1 MAGVDKTKLRDPL
14 PAVVGALEEL
24 CDVITG
30 GGYVSATFWGKATL
44 NEAEAYMT
52 GLTVTAPLHDTLT
65 KVTGKVPGVKDAM
78 TQASAAIKSFM
89 DTVAKQG
96 SAVTGD
102 LIPAINQL
110 NNPHADNNYPNAPA
124 TPDPFGFIPAILGL
138 GNAAGLSMGGVQ
150 SSINT
155 VIGYAND
162 AVTYAYF
169 SVLATQTLALLTAS
183 MA

>member
-14 PAVVGALEEL
+14 PAVVTALEEL
-24 CDVITG
+24 CEVLTG
-30 GGYVSATFWGKATL
+30 GAYVSADFWGKTTL
-44 NEAEAYMT
+44 VQAENYMT
-52 GLTVTAPLHDTLT
+52 ALTVTAPLKETLG

-78 TQASAAIKSFM
+78 SAASSAIKGFM
-89 DTVAKQG
+89 DTVATQG
-96 SAVTGD
+96 STVTGD
-102 LIPAINQL
+102 IIPAINQL
-110 NNPHADNNYPNAPA
+110 NNPHAPNNYPNAPA

-138 GNAAGLSMGGVQ
+138 GNAAGLSMDGVQ

-155 VIGYAND
+155 VVGYAND

-169 SVLATQTLALLTAS
+169 GVLATNTLALLTAS